1 MGGDRGVVGRSIL
14 LNGESYTVIGV
25 LPGASEF
32 DNFAARRSFTA
43 GDFDNPDW
51 PCRSPNLIRL

>member
-1 MGGDRGVVGRSIL
+1 VGRSIL